1 MPFIHIFPGSPA
13 QVLLGG
19 NVAWDII
26 SFSIINVKYCS
37 PEKVKASLSL
47 DFAVDCSIVLF
58 FLFFKQ
64 GDYFQ
69 SIDSYYIKS

>member
-1 MPFIHIFPGSPA
+1 MPFIHIPPGSPA
-13 QVLLGG
+13 QVLLGR

-58 FLFFKQ
+58 FFLFLNKETIFRVL
-64 GDYFQ
+64 
-69 SIDSYYIKS
+69 IHII